1 MTNTFKLKKGLG
13 RGLSS
18 LIGDTST
25 TPKSNKVSISS
36 IVKNKFQPRKN
47 FNKEQMDELISS
59 IKERGIIQ
67 PIIVRRQS
75 DKYEIVAGVF
85 SRNSKLSINFGK
97 KLGIQKDRCYS
108 NFIEMANKESKRKDG
123 IKVVSIMTPPS
134 SHQIIAEKFIDNNI
148 NIISDKPFAGNL
160 EQAKKLYKK
169 IKSNKKIKYALTHN
183 YSAYPMV
190 REAKVLVEKGKLGRV
205 EYINVEYIQD
215 WSGGSKINS
224 KNAKKK
230 LKWKI
235 DRKIVGISAVLN
247 EIGTHAYHLATYI
260 SGLRGDKVFA
270 DIKQISKKIQM
281 DDSAQVMINFTNGAK
296 GMFWTSVMAKG
307 GVYGLRIRIFGTKG
321 SLEWVQNDPNYLKL
335 NPGKGAVK
343 YLERGFHNAKFSKK
357 FSRIKFGHPEGYLDA
372 FANIYKEFA
381 NSLKN
386 KSKKRYFYPNEDEG
400 LETAKFIN
408 ACKVSSKNKKWEKIK

>member
-1 MTNTFKLKKGLG
+1 MKTKKFSLG
-13 RGLSS
+13 IVG
-18 LIGDTST
+18 GG
-25 TPKSNKVSISS
+25 PKSWIGHVHRISARFD
-36 IVKNKFQPRKN
+36 N
-47 FNKEQMDELISS
+47 
-59 IKERGIIQ
+59 
-67 PIIVRRQS
+67 
-75 DKYEIVAGVF
+75 KYEIVAGVF

-123 IKVVSIMTPPS
+123 IQVVSIMTPPS

-281 DDSAQVMINFTNGAK
+281 DDNAQVMINFTNGAK

-343 YLERGFHNAKFSKK
+343 YLERGFHDAKFSKK
-357 FSRIKFGHPEGYLDA
+357 FSRLKFGHPEGYLDA
-372 FANIYKEFA
+372 FANIYNEFA

>member
-1 MTNTFKLKKGLG
+1 MKTKKFSLG
-13 RGLSS
+13 IVG
-18 LIGDTST
+18 GG
-25 TPKSNKVSISS
+25 PKSWIGHVHRISARFD
-36 IVKNKFQPRKN
+36 N
-47 FNKEQMDELISS
+47 
-59 IKERGIIQ
+59 
-67 PIIVRRQS
+67 
-75 DKYEIVAGVF
+75 KYEIVAGVF

-123 IKVVSIMTPPS
+123 IQVVSIMTPPS

-281 DDSAQVMINFTNGAK
+281 DDNAQVMINFTNGAK

-343 YLERGFHNAKFSKK
+343 YLERGFHDAKFSKK

-372 FANIYKEFA
+372 FANIYNEFA

-408 ACKVSSKNKKWEKIK
+408 ACKVSSKNKKWEKVK

>member
-1 MTNTFKLKKGLG
+1 MNTNKLSLG
-13 RGLSS
+13 IVG
-18 LIGDTST
+18 GG
-25 TPKSNKVSISS
+25 PKSWIGHVHRISAR
-36 IVKNKFQPRKN
+36 F
-47 FNKEQMDELISS
+47 D
-59 IKERGIIQ
+59 
-67 PIIVRRQS
+67 

-97 KLGIQKDRCYS
+97 TLGISKDRCYS
-108 NFIEMANKESKRKDG
+108 NFKEMASKESKRNDG
-123 IKVVSIMTPPS
+123 IQVVSIMTPPS
-134 SHQIIAEKFIDNNI
+134 SHQIIAEKFIEKNI

-160 EQAKKLYKK
+160 DQAKKLYKK

-190 REAKVLVEKGKLGRV
+190 REAKVLIEKGKIGKI
-205 EYINVEYIQD
+205 EYVNVEYIQD
-215 WSGGSKINS
+215 WSGGTKINLR
-224 KNAKKK
+224 NAKKK

-235 DRKIVGISAVLN
+235 DNKIVGASAVLN

-260 SGLRGDKVFA
+260 SGLKGEKIFA
-270 DIKQISKKIQM
+270 DIKQISKKIKM
-281 DDSAQVMINFTNGAK
+281 DDNAQVMINFTNGAK

-307 GVYGLRIRIFGTKG
+307 GVYGLRIRVFGSKG

-335 NPGKGAVK
+335 NPDKGAVR
-343 YLERGFHNAKFSKK
+343 YLERGFHNAELSKK

-372 FANIYKEFA
+372 FANIYREFA
-381 NSLKN
+381 DSLKN

-408 ACKVSSKNKKWEKIK
+408 ACKVSSKNKRWVKIK